1 MIFPS
6 DLPATQQ
13 AEFRRAVDSGKFARA
28 LALLPPA
35 SQPAAAA
42 QLWESLPPAIRPHL
56 VADLLN
62 AADPVGVPSSALLAG
77 FLATAL
83 RKIRESGHIVTDTA
97 ASLRRFRAL
106 PPVVIVWRAS
116 AAGLLPAEG
125 LIWYVR
131 REDAEEDA
139 REILRR
145 GAGPVIYALR
155 LPRHDLA
162 GMLRGLRVVIEPRH
176 AMGAESVNVLGLED
190 EDR

>member
-1 MIFPS
+1 MVSPA
-6 DLPATQQ
+6 DLPAMQQ
-13 AEFRRAVDSGKFARA
+13 AEFRRAVESGKFAKA

-62 AADPVGVPSSALLAG
+62 AADPVGVPSALLAG
-77 FLATAL
+77 FLATAVH
-83 RKIRESGHIVTDTA
+83 KIRESGHIVTDTA

-176 AMGAESVNVLGLED
+176 AVGAEAVRVLGLE
-190 EDR
+190 EDP